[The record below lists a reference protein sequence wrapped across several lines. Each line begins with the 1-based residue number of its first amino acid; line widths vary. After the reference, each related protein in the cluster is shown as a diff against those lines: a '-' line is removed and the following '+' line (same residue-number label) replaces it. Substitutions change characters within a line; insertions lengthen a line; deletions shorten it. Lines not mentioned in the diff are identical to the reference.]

1 MYAKKLIL
9 GWLISCHVLVSAC
22 SHVGAEPEFLTE
34 SEKRPCEPFESCLES
49 QQPAPNA
56 SAKDLNATAVKNGE
70 RTRSLELLSST
81 AGKTENTQ
89 CQPWEDDCKATKK
102 SALGTQSAPLKN
114 AEGVVQTNANATTT
128 APKIASRP
136 AGVPAVGTEYLIGPG
151 DQVQIYV
158 WRNPEVS
165 TSVPVR
171 PDGKVTTPLVED
183 MVAVGKTP
191 TQLARDIEKVLGAY
205 IRDPVV
211 SVIVTGFGGP
221 YSQQIRVLGQAAK
234 PQTLAYKE
242 NMSLLDVM
250 IAVGGLTEFAAGNK
264 ATVIRLVK
272 EKQTQ
277 IRVRIDD
284 LIKKGDISANMAV
297 LPGDI
302 LIIPESWF

>member
-1 MYAKKLIL
+1 MYAKKIL
-9 GWLISCHVLVSAC
+9 LGLALCFHILVTAC
-22 SHVGAEPEFLTE
+22 SHVGTEPELLE
-34 SEKRPCEPFESCLES
+34 GSDKRPCEPFEICDENRHTVPST
-49 QQPAPNA
+49 
-56 SAKDLNATAVKNGE
+56 TAVNSVP
-70 RTRSLELLSST
+70 TRSLEPVSP
-81 AGKTENTQ
+81 AGDKVDNSPCQSGDEDCIKAKKPVVNVDTE
-89 CQPWEDDCKATKK
+89 KAKGADGAK
-102 SALGTQSAPLKN
+102 Q
-114 AEGVVQTNANATTT
+114 ANALT
-128 APKIASRP
+128 APTKIASRP
-136 AGVPAVGTEYLIGPG
+136 VGVPAVGTEYLIGPG

-171 PDGKVTTPLVED
+171 PDGKITTPLVED

-211 SVIVTGFGGP
+211 SVIVAGFGGP
-221 YSQQIRVLGQAAK
+221 YSQQIRVVGQAAK
-234 PQTLAYKE
+234 PQTLPYKE

-264 ATVIRLVK
+264 ATIVRVVKDKQKHIQVRL
-272 EKQTQ
+272 
-277 IRVRIDD
+277 DN
-284 LIKKGDISANMAV
+284 LIKKGDISANVAV